1 MLKFI
6 KTTIIG
12 GLLFLIPFIVLVI
25 ILTKVYDLSLVVAK
39 PMGDVIPLDQIGGV
53 GLADILVVLMIGLVC
68 FSAGVLAKGKY
79 MKKLQSSIE
88 SNILMKI
95 PGYQIVNTFID
106 GINKT
111 EEASANFNPIIV
123 AFDDYE
129 MLCFEIEKVSNN
141 KTVVYQPGAP
151 TPWSGAVLY
160 IENARIK
167 HLNISV
173 QDALRNIQSLGL
185 GTNELMK
192 KKLTN

>member
-1 MLKFI
+1 
-6 KTTIIG
+6 
-12 GLLFLIPFIVLVI
+12 
-25 ILTKVYDLSLVVAK
+25 
-39 PMGDVIPLDQIGGV
+39 
-53 GLADILVVLMIGLVC
+53 
-68 FSAGVLAKGKY
+68 
-79 MKKLQSSIE
+79 
-88 SNILMKI
+88 MKI

-106 GINKT
+106 GISST
-111 EEASANFNPIIV
+111 EKASANFNPIIV

-160 IENARIK
+160 IENSRIK

-185 GTNELMK
+185 GTNDLMK
-192 KKLTN
+192 TNYDEKEKKRIN